1 MYYDVVFVLTV
12 HFYFSDPH
20 KLGIRCHVNGKVMQD
35 SNTENLVFKTETL
48 VSYISRW
55 EFIKPYH
62 RKFLLVYTGCED
74 RQGFHLLSYVKMR
87 VVRNCSSLFRSAEN
101 L

>member
-20 KLGIRCHVNGKVMQD
+20 KLGIRCRVNGKVMQD
-35 SNTENLVFKTETL
+35 SNTENLVFKTEEL

-62 RKFLLVYTGCED
+62 RKFLLVYRGCED
-74 RQGFHLLSYVKMR
+74 RQGFHLLLYVKMR
-87 VVRNCSSLFRSAEN
+87 VVKKLLFFV
-101 L
+101 